1 MTADDTITL
10 SREALRHRLAD
21 LYCVALHHEHTGT
34 PECRG
39 TQAAD
44 QVIAELL
51 DPPPGPKIGEHIRII
66 AEGVVTAYDPGSD
79 AVQLDH
85 EECWWPYSDCGTR
98 VSYVVVPDI
107 DLNTV
112 HLPPRTLM
120 HRVVAALD
128 AAGYGIGAATVFSIV
143 APVFADFLAEQPFTS
158 HDAGQRQYDCVKA
171 LRDEV

>member
-1 MTADDTITL
+1 MVHIPDDVAKEIAAQFRQVAASASRDAWPTVVTAGP
-10 SREALRHRLAD
+10 RLTRWAD
-21 LYCVALHHEHTGT
+21 
-34 PECRG
+34 
-39 TQAAD
+39 
-44 QVIAELL
+44 LL
-51 DPPPGPKIGEHIRII
+51 DPSPAPKIGERIRIT

-120 HRVVAALD
+120 HRVVEALD
-128 AAGYGIGAATVFSIV
+128 VAGYGIGAATVFSIV

>member
-1 MTADDTITL
+1 MVHIPDDVAK
-10 SREALRHRLAD
+10 REAARLRGLDVLTLADSRLAD
-21 LYCVALHHEHTGT
+21 
-34 PECRG
+34 
-39 TQAAD
+39 
-44 QVIAELL
+44 IL
-51 DPPPGPKIGEHIRII
+51 DPPPGPKIGEHIRIT

-85 EECWWPYSDCGTR
+85 EECWWPYNGHG
-98 VSYVVVPDI
+98 VSYAVVPDI

-120 HRVVAALD
+120 HRVVEALD
-128 AAGYGIGAATVFSIV
+128 VAGYNFGAAAIFSIV